1 MSKHKARY
9 KLWICVGY
17 TLGKRSIA
25 AIDVVSAETHD
36 DAMRTFYGKPEIAA
50 AAASIAVT
58 EIQQVATGRLERTW
72 RTLRFKNTPSPEA
85 SHA

>member
-25 AIDVVSAETHD
+25 AIDVISAETRD
-36 DAMRTFYGKPEIAA
+36 DAMRAFYDKPEI

-58 EIQQVATGRLERTW
+58 EIQQIATGRLERTW
-72 RTLRFKNTPSPEA
+72 RTLRFKSTPSPEA